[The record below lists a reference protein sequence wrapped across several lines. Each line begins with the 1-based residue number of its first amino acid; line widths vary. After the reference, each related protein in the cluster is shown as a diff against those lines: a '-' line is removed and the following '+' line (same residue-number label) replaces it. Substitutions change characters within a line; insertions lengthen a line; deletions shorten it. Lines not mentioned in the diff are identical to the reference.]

1 MRKIDLADLKITD
14 KQKRFVL
21 RALKNNRLTYGP
33 LTSRFEKKFSKL
45 HGAEYS
51 VFTNSGTSA
60 LQAALHTLKE
70 LGKWKDGDEVIVPA
84 VTFVATINVVLQNK
98 LKPVFVDV
106 GLNGNID
113 TLLIE
118 SAITERTR
126 AIIPVHLL
134 GKPADM
140 DTIMKIARTRRL
152 KVIEDACE
160 TILTPLRGDISCFS
174 FYVAHLLVTGVGG
187 MAITSNKKYAEMIR
201 SLIFHGRDTKYLS
214 IDDDDSYNEEVIR
227 SRFRFNHP
235 GYSYRATEMEAAL
248 GLVGL
253 EDIKS
258 KVKKRRYNYQ
268 YLKGRLECPVLPSY
282 TKDHACMFVDL
293 LVCHRNDLIKY
304 LEKRGVA
311 TRTMMPLINQPY
323 IKKMF
328 GDMNKEFPT
337 AAAIDKL
344 GVLIGCHEYM
354 TKKDMDY
361 IVEVVEK
368 WRKKHQS

>member
-1 MRKIDLADLKITD
+1 MT
-14 KQKRFVL
+14 
-21 RALKNNRLTYGP
+21 NRL
-33 LTSRFEKKFSKL
+33 EKKFSKL
-45 HGAEYS
+45 HSASYG

-60 LQAALHTLKE
+60 LQVAIHTLKE
-70 LGKWKDGDEVIVPA
+70 VHKWKDGDEVIVPA

-106 GLNGNID
+106 WLNGNID
-113 TLLIE
+113 TSLIE
-118 SAITERTR
+118 PAITSKTR

-140 DTIMKIARTRRL
+140 DTVMRIAKKHKL

-187 MAITSNKKYAEMIR
+187 MAITNNERYAKLIR
-201 SLIFHGRDTKYLS
+201 SLIFHGRDNKYLT
-214 IDDDDSYNEEVIR
+214 IDDDDTYNEEVIR
-227 SRFRFNHP
+227 SRFKFNHP

-253 EDIKS
+253 EN
-258 KVKKRRYNYQ
+258 VKRNVRKRRDNY
-268 YLKGRLECPVLPSY
+268 YYMRKKLEWAVPLSY
-282 TKDHACMFVDL
+282 VQDHACMFLDV
-293 LVCHRNDLIKY
+293 LVYHRNDLIKY
-304 LEKRGVA
+304 FEKRGVA

-328 GDMNKEFPT
+328 GDMSKKFPT
-337 AAAIDKL
+337 AAAIGRL
-344 GVLIGCHEYM
+344 GLLIGCHEYM
-354 TKKDMDY
+354 SKPDMDY
-361 IVEVVEK
+361 IVELVKE
-368 WRKKHQS
+368 WRKKHQL